1 MKSIKSMWLLSA
13 LAIGVTFQSIAQ
25 ETLPTATVVPVN
37 YKYLTSVNGRAVSQP
52 VNMVQLR
59 AATFNVKSSEFYE
72 DDYDNYF
79 ISFYIPDG
87 VVLAVYDKDGK
98 LLRTVEKFKS
108 VSVPPA
114 VRNAVAQ
121 RFPEWAISNDVY
133 LVNFDNA
140 NGATKVYKLLLQNG
154 DKRVRV
160 KTNEKG
166 EFL

>member
-1 MKSIKSMWLLSA
+1 MKSFKSMWLLSA
-13 LAIGVTFQSIAQ
+13 LSIGVTIQSIGQ
-25 ETLPTATVVPVN
+25 ETLPMVTVVPVN
-37 YKYLTSVNGRAVSQP
+37 YKFLTSVNGRTVAQP
-52 VNMVQLR
+52 ANLDQLR
-59 AATFNVKSSEFYE
+59 AATFSVKNSEFYE

-98 LLRTVEKFKS
+98 LLRTVEKFKN

-114 VRNAVAQ
+114 VRDAVAQ
-121 RFPEWAISNDVY
+121 RFPQWAISNDVY
-133 LVNFDNA
+133 LVKYDDSK
-140 NGATKVYKLLLQNG
+140 GAKKVYKLLLQNA